1 MRMYP
6 DFERLQLEVSRRH
19 FLGRTS
25 TGLGAAALL
34 SLLDS
39 DRAEANEA
47 PLAPHFA
54 PTAKRVIYL
63 FQSGAPSQI
72 ETFDHKPG
80 LRERQGTELPD
91 SVRQGQRLTGM
102 TSGQKSFP
110 VAASKFGFSRY
121 GDSGLEVSSLLPHTG
136 GVADELCVVRS
147 VFTEAINH
155 DPAITLLQT
164 GSQQPG
170 RPSMGA
176 WFSYGL
182 GSANEEL
189 PAFAVLISKTK
200 AKPNPQGLLSR
211 LWTNGFL
218 PSQHQGVK
226 LRAASDPVLYLSN
239 PPGVDRKLRRDVL
252 DGIAELNTLRAKE
265 TGDPEALHR
274 IEQYEL
280 AFRMQ
285 SSVPELVDLSTE
297 SKATRELYGPDVET
311 PGSFAFNCL
320 LARRLAERDV
330 RFIQLY
336 HRGWDAHGNLPR
348 EMTGTCRET
357 DQPAAGLIT
366 DLRQRGLL
374 DDTLVVWSGEF
385 GRTVYCQGK
394 LTRENYGRDHHPRCF
409 TVWLAGGGIRPGL
422 TYGETD
428 DYSYNVTRDPVH
440 VHDLQSTILHTMG
453 IDHERLTYEYQGRQH
468 RLTDVHGD
476 VVHGLLE

>member
-1 MRMYP
+1 MHDLKNAQR
-6 DFERLQLEVSRRH
+6 EIARRH
-19 FLGRTS
+19 FLSRAG
-25 TGLGAAALL
+25 TGLGVAALASL
-34 SLLDS
+34 ASKPAVGASPSLLPQ
-39 DRAEANEA
+39 AA
-47 PLAPHFA
+47 PR
-54 PTAKRVIYL
+54 AKRVIYL

-80 LRERQGTELPD
+80 LRSRQGSELPD
-91 SVRQGQRLTGM
+91 SIRRGQRLTGM

-110 VAASKFGFSRY
+110 VASSRFDFARY
-121 GDSGLEVSSLLPHTG
+121 GDSGTEISSLLPYTG

-182 GSANEEL
+182 GSVNEEL
-189 PAFAVLISKTK
+189 PTFAVLISKTQ

-226 LRAASDPVLYLSN
+226 LRAANDPVLYLSN
-239 PPGVDRKLRRDVL
+239 PPGVSRDLRRDQL
-252 DGIAELNTLRAKE
+252 RALGELNVIQGAR
-265 TGDPEALHR
+265 TGTREPLDRLD
-274 IEQYEL
+274 QYEL
-280 AFRMQ
+280 AFKMQ
-285 SSVPELVDLSTE
+285 SSVPELVNLQDEPLST
-297 SKATRELYGPDVET
+297 RLLYGKDVEI
-311 PGSFAFNCL
+311 PGSFAYNCL

-336 HRGWDAHGNLPR
+336 HRGWDTHGNLPR
-348 EMTGTCRET
+348 EMSTLCRET
-357 DQPAAGLIT
+357 DQPAAALIT
-366 DLRQRGLL
+366 DLKQRGLL

-394 LTRENYGRDHHPRCF
+394 LTKDNYGRDHHPRCF
-409 TVWLAGGGIRPGL
+409 SVWLAGAGIRGGL

-428 DYSYNVTRDPVH
+428 DFSYNVLRDPVH
-440 VHDLQSTILHTMG
+440 VHDLQATILHAMG
-453 IDHERLTYEYQGRQH
+453 IDHERLTFEYQGRKH

-476 VVHGLLE
+476 IVHDLFA